1 MSLSVARGKGFTVA
15 LPLPIYLL
23 VVELLW
29 ISLSCFQQRLQVGC
43 FWFYQPEL
51 TAVEIKLMADLV
63 RPSTTGFFNMFIQAT
78 AQEGFMLFHRFGGNT
93 VQLNQFVVIMLNEV
107 IIQIKY
113 ISKTTGHTR
122 PEVMTDFT
130 QHGHDPTGHIFT
142 AVIASTFD
150 DRECARVTHRE
161 TLACRTR
168 CI

>member
-15 LPLPIYLL
+15 LPLPIHLL

-63 RPSTTGFFNMFIQAT
+63 RPSTTGFFNMFIQNAT
-78 AQEGFMLFHRFGGNT
+78 QEGFMLFHRFGGNT
-93 VQLNQFVVIMLNEV
+93 IQLNQFVVIMINEV

-113 ISKTTGHTR
+113 ISKTNGHDR
-122 PEVMTDFT
+122 PVVMPDFT
-130 QHGHDPTGHIFT
+130 QHGHDPTGHVFT
-142 AVIASTFD
+142 AVIGGTFD
-150 DRECARVTHRE
+150 ARRCARGTHRV
-161 TLACRTR
+161 TLACRSR
-168 CI
+168 GI